1 MGNGPVGLGF
11 AGKKREIEKM
21 EMANWAESKGI
32 GLGQK
37 KGRRERDFYF
47 FKRIQTIQFKFKFKR
62 I

>member
-1 MGNGPVGLGF
+1 MILGR
-11 AGKKREIEKM
+11 GEKKREIEKM
-21 EMANWAESKGI
+21 EMAYWAESKGI

-37 KGRRERDFYF
+37 KERKERDFYF